1 MEEFDHFSFFAEVRK
16 KREKKEKEFNI
27 YQIIDTFLFIRHS
40 YRINKYKQIIL
51 ENFGPKILIG
61 DFT

>member
-27 YQIIDTFLFIRHS
+27 YQIIDTFLFRRS
-40 YRINKYKQIIL
+40 YRINKYIQIIL
-51 ENFGPKILIG
+51 ENFRPKILIG